1 MEIYLRNGSTVTLN
15 PETKDQVHTG
25 LRGNSFREFLREVM
39 KLSNLKAQ
47 YIDVLLDEEYDTF
60 EDVFTHK
67 SANTEKNYEFYE
79 FIGDVTLNKS
89 IAWYLTRRFPQL
101 NCPEGV
107 KILTRLKINLV
118 SKKSFSKFAE
128 NLHFWPFVSAS
139 LEVRT
144 LKMGKTLED
153 VFEAFFGS
161 FEMLIDKH
169 WGEGLGYQFCYTLI
183 SKLLDS
189 IDISLKYEHLFDSKT
204 RLKELI
210 DYFGEKIGKIE
221 YTAQKE
227 DRIHYVTILHNK
239 RCIATGSAPLKADAQ
254 QKAAEKAIYQLSRQG
269 FIRPLVGSYAEFC
282 S

>member
-1 MEIYLRNGSTVTLN
+1 MEIYLRNGSTVKLD
-15 PETKDQVHTG
+15 PETKDQIHTG
-25 LRGNSFREFLREVM
+25 IRGNSFREFLREVM
-39 KLSNLKAQ
+39 RLSNLKAQ
-47 YIDVLLDEEYDTF
+47 YIDVLLDEEYETF
-60 EDVFTHK
+60 EAVFTHK
-67 SANTEKNYEFYE
+67 SANLEKNYEFYE

-89 IAWYLTRRFPQL
+89 IAWYLMRRFPQL

-128 NLHFWPFVSAS
+128 NLHFWLFVSAS

-144 LKMGKTLED
+144 LKMAKTLED
-153 VFEAFFGS
+153 VFEAFFGA

-183 SKLLDS
+183 GKLLDTT
-189 IDISLKYEHLFDSKT
+189 DISLKYEQLFDAKT
-204 RLKELI
+204 RLKELV
-210 DYFGEKIGKIE
+210 DYFGEKIGQIK

-227 DRIHYVTILHNK
+227 DRIHYVTILHNNK
-239 RCIATGSAPLKADAQ
+239 CISNGSAPLKADAQ
-254 QKAAEKAIYQLSRQG
+254 QKAAEKAIHHLKRMG
-269 FIRPLVGSYAEFC
+269 FVRPLTGSYAEFC